1 MKKGKLTVPH
11 EMEHNK
17 KKKNA
22 KKLRNTRKD
31 QCKGVYTAPDLT
43 YKEQQRNKELRKQQ
57 LEKKK

>member
-1 MKKGKLTVPH
+1 MKWNTIK
-11 EMEHNK
+11 K